1 MSAYGKPSQQPVACP
16 LCSRSANIPDLVCDP
31 GCRLRFR
38 HYGHLPD
45 LLMESTAI
53 PMSVYSDDHPRSQT
67 QMEKLQKKTLVKLK
81 KLEKIHLPMFSH
93 PWD

>member
-1 MSAYGKPSQQPVACP
+1 
-16 LCSRSANIPDLVCDP
+16 
-31 GCRLRFR
+31 
-38 HYGHLPD
+38 
-45 LLMESTAI
+45 MESTTI